1 MQKLESI
8 VLPHVETCFRVVKWL
23 QCLKKGINNLFQS
36 LVNLDELRT
45 AVLLCTT
52 LFVLVGFFQSQKRT
66 LLLGSTLRLVFS
78 VASQPSSKSSEDS
91 VVNLRK
97 LSTPFIDFSTTL
109 LVLSVGVR
117 SESSCSHL
125 RQYWSPPPFLPIS
138 TQVLLMARKFCNH
151 PCHHVDSQ
159 AHFFQNTGCSAGTD
173 KNYWLIARAR
183 KQPIS
188 FDRCPFF
195 H

>member
-45 AVLLCTT
+45 AVLLFIT
-52 LFVLVGFFQSQKRT
+52 LLVLMGIFQSQKRT

-117 SESSCSHL
+117 SKSSCSHL
-125 RQYWSPPPFLPIS
+125 RQYWSPPPFHPSPPRSYWWQESSAIILAIMWTVRPTSSKIQGVPREL
-138 TQVLLMARKFCNH
+138 TKTIGLLLGLESN
-151 PCHHVDSQ
+151 
-159 AHFFQNTGCSAGTD
+159 
-173 KNYWLIARAR
+173 L
-183 KQPIS
+183 
-188 FDRCPFF
+188 
-195 H
+195 